1 MTITEAARHLM
12 HDSFIS
18 QHGEEVAAVIMEH
31 LPPLG
36 WSDVARS
43 SDVGAVRFDM
53 DREFLV
59 LRSDMN
65 REFAAVRSDMDREF
79 AAVRSEIATLRSDM
93 DREFL
98 ALRSDMDREFAAV
111 RSEMAA
117 GFAAVR
123 SEMAVGFAELRAEMH
138 RENVKLM
145 KFMVLTLGTMQA
157 IGIGSLL
164 AGMKFL

>member
-1 MTITEAARHLM
+1 M
-12 HDSFIS
+12 
-18 QHGEEVAAVIMEH
+18 IMEH

-43 SDVGAVRFDM
+43 SDVGALRF
-53 DREFLV
+53 
-59 LRSDMN
+59 
-65 REFAAVRSDMDREF
+65 
-79 AAVRSEIATLRSDM
+79 DM

-98 ALRSDMDREFAAV
+98 ALRTDMNREFATVRSEMDREFAMVRSEMAAEFVAV

-138 RENVKLM
+138 KENVRLM
-145 KFMVLTLGTMQA
+145 KFMILTLGTMQA

>member
-1 MTITEAARHLM
+1 MMTITEAARHRM

-43 SDVGAVRFDM
+43 SDVGALRFDM
-53 DREFLV
+53 DREFLA
-59 LRSDMN
+59 L
-65 REFAAVRSDMDREF
+65 RSDMDREF
-79 AAVRSEIATLRSDM
+79 A
-93 DREFL
+93 

-123 SEMAVGFAELRAEMH
+123 SEMAVEFAAVRSEMAVGFAELRAEMH
-138 RENVKLM
+138 KENVKLM
-145 KFMVLTLGTMQA
+145 KFMILTFGTMQA

>member
-1 MTITEAARHLM
+1 MMTITEAARHRM

-43 SDVGAVRFDM
+43 SDVGALRF
-53 DREFLV
+53 
-59 LRSDMN
+59 
-65 REFAAVRSDMDREF
+65 
-79 AAVRSEIATLRSDM
+79 DM

-98 ALRSDMDREFAAV
+98 ALRTDMNREFATVRSEMDREFAMVRSEMAAEFVAV

-138 RENVKLM
+138 KENVRLM
-145 KFMVLTLGTMQA
+145 KFMILTLGPMQA

>member
-1 MTITEAARHLM
+1 MTITEAARHRM

-43 SDVGAVRFDM
+43 SDVGALRFDM
-53 DREFLV
+53 DREFLA
-59 LRSDMN
+59 L
-65 REFAAVRSDMDREF
+65 RSDMDREF
-79 AAVRSEIATLRSDM
+79 AAVRSEIAT
-93 DREFL
+93 
-98 ALRSDMDREFAAV
+98 LRSDMDREFAAV

-145 KFMVLTLGTMQA
+145 KFMILTFGTMQA

>member
-1 MTITEAARHLM
+1 M
-12 HDSFIS
+12 
-18 QHGEEVAAVIMEH
+18 IMEH

-43 SDVGAVRFDM
+43 SDVGALRFDM
-53 DREFLV
+53 DREFL
-59 LRSDMN
+59 
-65 REFAAVRSDMDREF
+65 AT
-79 AAVRSEIATLRSDM
+79 RSEIAT
-93 DREFL
+93 
-98 ALRSDMDREFAAV
+98 LRSDMDREFAAV

-138 RENVKLM
+138 KENVKLM

>member
-1 MTITEAARHLM
+1 MTITEAARHRM

-43 SDVGAVRFDM
+43 SDVGALRFDM
-53 DREFLV
+53 DREFLA
-59 LRSDMN
+59 L
-65 REFAAVRSDMDREF
+65 RSDMDREF
-79 AAVRSEIATLRSDM
+79 A
-93 DREFL
+93 

-123 SEMAVGFAELRAEMH
+123 SEMAVEFAAVRSEMAVGFAELRAEMH
-138 RENVKLM
+138 KENVKLM
-145 KFMVLTLGTMQA
+145 KFMILTFGTMQA

>member
-1 MTITEAARHLM
+1 MMTITEAARHRM

-43 SDVGAVRFDM
+43 SDVGALRFDM

-59 LRSDMN
+59 LRTDMN
-65 REFAAVRSDMDREF
+65 REFAAVRSEMAAEF
-79 AAVRSEIATLRSDM
+79 VAVRSEMAAEFVAVRSEM
-93 DREFL
+93 AAEFV
-98 ALRSDMDREFAAV
+98 AV

-138 RENVKLM
+138 KENVKLM
-145 KFMVLTLGTMQA
+145 KFMILTLGTMQA

>member
-43 SDVGAVRFDM
+43 SDVGALRF
-53 DREFLV
+53 
-59 LRSDMN
+59 
-65 REFAAVRSDMDREF
+65 
-79 AAVRSEIATLRSDM
+79 DM

-98 ALRSDMDREFAAV
+98 ALRGDMDREFAAV

-123 SEMAVGFAELRAEMH
+123 SEMAAEFSAVRSEMTIEFAAVRSEMAVGFAELRAEMH
-138 RENVKLM
+138 RENVTLM

>member
-1 MTITEAARHLM
+1 MTITEAARHRM

-43 SDVGAVRFDM
+43 SDVGALRFDM

-59 LRSDMN
+59 LRTDMN
-65 REFAAVRSDMDREF
+65 REFAAVG
-79 AAVRSEIATLRSDM
+79 
-93 DREFL
+93 
-98 ALRSDMDREFAAV
+98 SDMDREFAAV

-117 GFAAVR
+117 GFAAIR

-138 RENVKLM
+138 KENVKLM
-145 KFMVLTLGTMQA
+145 KFMILTLGTMQA

>member
-1 MTITEAARHLM
+1 MTITEAARHRM

-43 SDVGAVRFDM
+43 SDVGALRFDM
-53 DREFLV
+53 DREFLATRSEIAT
-59 LRSDMN
+59 LRSDMD
-65 REFAAVRSDMDREF
+65 REFLALRSDMDREF
-79 AAVRSEIATLRSDM
+79 AAVRSEIAT
-93 DREFL
+93 
-98 ALRSDMDREFAAV
+98 LRSDMDREFAAV

-145 KFMVLTLGTMQA
+145 KFMVLTLGAMQA
-157 IGIGSLL
+157 VGIGSLL

>member
-1 MTITEAARHLM
+1 MTITEAARHRM

-43 SDVGAVRFDM
+43 SDVGALRFDM

-59 LRSDMN
+59 LRTDMN
-65 REFAAVRSDMDREF
+65 REFAAVRSEMAAEF
-79 AAVRSEIATLRSDM
+79 VAVRSEMAA
-93 DREFL
+93 EFV
-98 ALRSDMDREFAAV
+98 AV

-138 RENVKLM
+138 KENVKLM
-145 KFMVLTLGTMQA
+145 KFMILTLEPCKP
-157 IGIGSLL
+157 L
-164 AGMKFL
+164 ALARCLRE